1 MGVYIPPGSG
11 GNDNGKSGGSGDNT
25 LTIPNPASF
34 IPQNPSLGLRL
45 WGPLV
50 PASDN
55 LPALYFLTS
64 LQIGIGLLSFNKVR
78 YLRRSNLARFGI
90 ENTWQRRSTKW
101 LCAIGGS
108 YLVYQSGIEMS
119 RLAMPYD
126 PWYDEAKFYRKLA
139 IKNGDNPS
147 WWFGATGY
155 YKPMNYKEWYTK
167 IDKWFNN
174 QINIID
180 AEHENVDTASS
191 QVSTRGKHPQS
202 PLLSSLSRKGKY
214 SEIYQSLHESNIKRY
229 KKLLDQLLKDV
240 NELNKAE
247 RLDLIM
253 EGKSSIKYN
262 EEYLKPHIQLGNHRI
277 DTDEEFEMVWLN
289 FEPWDELKMETDY
302 DIRLV
307 PRWRWSEDED
317 VEASSTE
324 SVPTEPTTNLV
335 NEVDESHI

>member
-11 GNDNGKSGGSGDNT
+11 GNDNGKGSGSGDNT

-78 YLRRSNLARFGI
+78 YLRRANLERFHM
-90 ENTWQRRSTKW
+90 ENTWQRRTTKW

-108 YLVYQSGIEMS
+108 YLIYQSGIEMS

-155 YKPMNYKEWYTK
+155 YKPMNYKEWFAK
-167 IDKWFNN
+167 IENWFKN
-174 QINIID
+174 QVHIID
-180 AEHENVDTASS
+180 VELENNNAAPLSTSKGSKSS
-191 QVSTRGKHPQS
+191 QS

-214 SEIYQSLHESNIKRY
+214 SEIYQSLHDSNVKRC
-229 KKLLDQLLKDV
+229 KILLEELKDV

-317 VEASSTE
+317 VEASANE
-324 SVPTEPTTNLV
+324 SGSAESTTNSV

>member
-11 GNDNGKSGGSGDNT
+11 GNDSGNEKGGGGNT
-25 LTIPNPASF
+25 ITIPNPASL
-34 IPQNPSLGLRL
+34 IPQNPSLGLKL

-55 LPALYFLTS
+55 LPALYFLS
-64 LQIGIGLLSFNKVR
+64 FVQIGMGLLSFNKMR
-78 YLRRSNLARFGI
+78 YLRRSNLAKFHI
-90 ENTWQRRSTKW
+90 ENTWQKRSTKW
-101 LCAIGGS
+101 ICALGGS
-108 YLVYQSGIEMS
+108 YLVYQAGIELS

-155 YKPMNYKEWYTK
+155 YKPMNYKEWYQK
-167 IDKWFNN
+167 IEKWINN
-174 QINIID
+174 QINILD
-180 AEHENVDTASS
+180 AEKESEVKDSS
-191 QVSTRGKHPQS
+191 SPKNRSKDLHS
-202 PLLSSLSRKGKY
+202 PLLSSLARKGKY
-214 SEIYQSLHESNIKRY
+214 SEIHQSLQEANLKRY
-229 KKLLDQLLKDV
+229 RTLLEQNLSDV

-247 RLDLIM
+247 RLDMIM
-253 EGKSSIKYN
+253 EGKSSVKYN
-262 EEYLKPHIQLGNHRI
+262 EEYLKPHIQLGNHKI

-289 FEPWDELKMETDY
+289 FEPWDELKLETDY

-317 VEASSTE
+317 VENARVEPATTE
-324 SVPTEPTTNLV
+324 SKSIIV
-335 NEVDESHI
+335 NDVDESHV